1 MTVRHCCLTCLLSLV
16 VTHAALAQ
24 ERERSW
30 EVPVSICGLS
40 FRTTGDWVVSR
51 DPPRVLKGAC
61 WGELKHR
68 SYDKL
73 VKSTGVPHFWMIEFD
88 ARALTFEEAMTVY
101 DIRRD
106 EDRRFVGVHWS
117 PAYEIKGP
125 GWRGLRADSIEVRS
139 GSPSAASEAVW
150 VLISSTVSNRTAQL
164 VIGSG
169 ADEEALPLLLNSV
182 RFEPRR

>member
-1 MTVRHCCLTCLLSLV
+1 M
-16 VTHAALAQ
+16 
-24 ERERSW
+24 
-30 EVPVSICGLS
+30 PVFICGLS

-51 DPPRVLKGAC
+51 DPPRVLKGAG

-68 SYDKL
+68 SSDKL
-73 VKSTGVPHFWMIEFD
+73 VKSTRVSHFWMIEFD
-88 ARALTFEEAMTVY
+88 ARALTFEEAMKMY

-106 EDRRFVGVHWS
+106 GDRWFVGEGAREA

-125 GWRGLRADSIEVRS
+125 GWSGLRVDSIEIRS
-139 GSPSAASEAVW
+139 GSPSAASQAVW
-150 VLISSTVSNRTAQL
+150 VLISSTVSNRTAKL

-182 RFEPRR
+182 RFEPGR